1 MNFKN
6 YLRTK
11 RLSGNTVTAYSKRV
25 ENFMEW
31 KTNENIQLSD
41 LNYND
46 MLHYIAYLRQK
57 KYSNQY
63 INQLLCVVRF
73 YLDYKINTGETLTN
87 PAQNLIVKG
96 VIRKIPSNL
105 LEAKELDKLYKSY
118 KPEIKVNKIILGLLI
133 YQAITKSELHKLGP
147 EHLKLE
153 KAKIYIPGSR
163 KSNSRI
169 LDLKAFQILEL
180 HNYINKTRQGLIK
193 KTGSKTDQLFI
204 SVTGSNNLSNS
215 LSYIFKELKK
225 TNPKVKNAAQI
236 RISVI
241 ANKLKTKDLRETQ
254 YFAGHKY
261 VSSTERYKLNN
272 IENLKKQIEKHHPR
286 SGIL

>member
-1 MNFKN
+1 MEFKE
-6 YLRTK
+6 YLQGK
-11 RLSGNTVTAYSKRV
+11 RLSNNTVTAYSERV
-25 ENFMEW
+25 KSFTRWQEKE
-31 KTNENIQLSD
+31 ELQLSD

-46 MLHYIAYLRQK
+46 MLRYIANLRQK
-57 KYSNQY
+57 SYSNQY

-73 YLDYKINTGETLTN
+73 YLDYKLIKGEILTN

-118 KPEIKVNKIILGLLI
+118 KPGIKVNKIILGLLI
-133 YQAITKSELHKLGP
+133 YQAITKSELHKLEPG
-147 EHLKLE
+147 HLKLE
-153 KAKIYIPGSR
+153 KAQIYIPGSR

-169 LDLKAFQILEL
+169 LDLKGFQILEL
-180 HNYINKTRQGLIK
+180 HNYINKTRPGLIK
-193 KTGSKTDQLFI
+193 KTGAKTEQLFI

-215 LSYIFKELKK
+215 LLYIFKELKK
-225 TNPKVKNAAQI
+225 IEPKATNAAQI
-236 RISVI
+236 RISAI
-241 ANKLKTKDLRETQ
+241 TNKLKTKGLREVQ

-261 VSSTERYKLNN
+261 VSSTERYKLGN

-286 SGIL
+286 SGF